1 MTKLKIAVAALAM
14 TTTAAHSQTS
24 VDQWVALCSK
34 SDSGSEQASCRSY
47 ARGVADTA
55 TLLQKL
61 HPELT
66 NICIPAGIT
75 ENDLVDLTLPYVK
88 GQPPTSPPLAAA
100 NLLIKAFSTA
110 FPCQADR
117 R

>member
-14 TTTAAHSQTS
+14 MNTAAHSQTS

-34 SDSGSEQASCRSY
+34 RAAGSEVASCRSY
-47 ARGVADTA
+47 ARGVADTI

-75 ENDLVDLTLPYVK
+75 DSDLVDLALPYVQ

-100 NLLIKAFSTA
+100 NLLIKAFGTA
-110 FPCQADR
+110 FPCAR

>member
-14 TTTAAHSQTS
+14 MNTAAHSETS
-24 VDQWVALCSK
+24 VDQWVALCLK
-34 SDSGSEQASCRSY
+34 HASGSELASCRSY
-47 ARGVADTA
+47 ARGVADA
-55 TLLQKL
+55 ITLLQKV

-75 ENDLVDLTLPYVK
+75 ESDLVDLALPYVQ

-100 NLLIKAFSTA
+100 TLLIRAFGTA
-110 FPCQADR
+110 FPCRATK
-117 R
+117 